1 MSEGGNGTRAARP
14 NRGQEISED
23 SLQLSLA
30 DPPANVENC
39 DCELERI
46 HYQARVDAFIERLK
60 DDASARAGE
69 EETSRAYLQKFH
81 ESMLEVA
88 KGGIDPAR
96 QGADAIRTAA
106 AAVGVI
112 YTGVL
117 GLAFS
122 ADHPLPVRGL
132 SPAVFLRSCD
142 RIRNS
147 VRSSAAQDG

>member
-60 DDASARAGE
+60 DDASARAGSIPPFA
-69 EETSRAYLQKFH
+69 TS
-81 ESMLEVA
+81 SM
-88 KGGIDPAR
+88 DSWNFCR
-96 QGADAIRTAA
+96 
-106 AAVGVI
+106 
-112 YTGVL
+112 
-117 GLAFS
+117 
-122 ADHPLPVRGL
+122 
-132 SPAVFLRSCD
+132 
-142 RIRNS
+142 
-147 VRSSAAQDG
+147 